1 MRKLFSAAVLLIV
14 SVPAFAAITPG
25 SVGQVPEPEA
35 LALLAI
41 GAVSMVVARRKK

>member
-1 MRKLFSAAVLLIV
+1 MRKLISTAVLLIA
-14 SVPAFAAITPG
+14 SVPAFAVVTGGAL
-25 SVGQVPEPEA
+25 GQVPEPEA